1 MLVVGLTGNIASGK
15 SSVAARLAE
24 LGATVIEA
32 DVLSREAVRPGT
44 PALAAIRARWGEKV
58 IAADGSLDRAALR
71 RIVFSDAA
79 ARRALEAIVHPAVHR
94 LREVHM
100 AAARAAGARLVICD
114 IPLLFETGL
123 EGTVD
128 RIVLVDAREGT
139 RRERLMGDRG
149 LTAAEADAMIAAQAP
164 ASTKRGRADLII
176 DNDGSRESL
185 RDRTDAVFR
194 DLDALARS
202 LTKAPANSGAPRRD
216 SA

>member
-15 SSVAARLAE
+15 SSVAARFAE

-44 PALAAIRARWGEKV
+44 PALDAIRARWGEKV
-58 IAADGSLDRAALR
+58 IAADGTLDRAALR

-100 AAARAAGARLVICD
+100 AAARATGARLVICD

-149 LTAAEADAMIAAQAP
+149 LTAAEADSMIAAQAP
-164 ASTKRGRADLII
+164 SDTKRGRVDLII
-176 DNDGSRESL
+176 DNDGSREAL
-185 RDRTDAVFR
+185 RDRTDDVFR
-194 DLDALARS
+194 ELDALARTTAS
-202 LTKAPANSGAPRRD
+202 TSARD

>member
-15 SSVAARLAE
+15 STVAARFAE

-44 PALAAIRARWGEKV
+44 PALAAIRARWGEQV
-58 IAADGSLDRAALR
+58 ITADGSLDRAALR
-71 RIVFSDAA
+71 RIVFADAA
-79 ARRALEAIVHPAVHR
+79 ARRALEAIVHPAIHR
-94 LREVHM
+94 LREIHM
-100 AAARAAGARLVICD
+100 ATARAAGARLVICD

-139 RRERLMGDRG
+139 RRERLMGGRG
-149 LTAAEADAMIAAQAP
+149 LTAAEADSMIAAQAP
-164 ASTKRGRADLII
+164 SATKRGRVDLII
-176 DNDGSRESL
+176 DNDGSRDSL
-185 RDRTDAVFR
+185 RGRTDEVFKE
-194 DLDALARS
+194 LEALAN
-202 LTKAPANSGAPRRD
+202 AAARD

>member
-15 SSVAARLAE
+15 SSVAARFAE

-32 DVLSREAVRPGT
+32 DRLSREAVRPGT
-44 PALAAIRARWGEKV
+44 PALAAIRERWGDAV
-58 IAADGSLDRAALR
+58 LATDGTLDRAALR

-100 AAARAAGARLVICD
+100 ADARTAGARLVICD

-149 LTAAEADAMIAAQAP
+149 LTAAEADSMIAAQAP
-164 ASTKRGRADLII
+164 SSSKRGRADFII
-176 DNDGSRESL
+176 ENEGTREAL
-185 RDRTDAVFR
+185 RARTDEVFR
-194 DLDALARS
+194 ELDALAAAVADA
-202 LTKAPANSGAPRRD
+202 TAHG